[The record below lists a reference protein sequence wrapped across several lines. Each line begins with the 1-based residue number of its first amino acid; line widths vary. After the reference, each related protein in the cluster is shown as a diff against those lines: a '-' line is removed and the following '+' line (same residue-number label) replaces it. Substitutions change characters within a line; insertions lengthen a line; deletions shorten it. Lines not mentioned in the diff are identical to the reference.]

1 MAYVRKVVTAS
12 GATAVQVCEK
22 VGGQQKVLAHIGS
35 AHDEV
40 SLALLMDKARNWLQV
55 PGQDELDL
63 EGLGGPA
70 DGGGPRT
77 IGSVSALLWEVLE
90 VAYSR
95 VGFTAIKDE
104 AFKQL
109 VFARIVEPTTKAD
122 TPRVIQ
128 QLGVK
133 PFSVSTF
140 HRCLKRIVAR
150 DYQDQVCK
158 VAFNFATR
166 DRRLT
171 LALFDTT
178 TLHFQTDKTDNLRA
192 PGRSKEGRF
201 GPQVQFGLLT
211 DTAGFPLE
219 FVLFPG
225 NKGETRYLIPT
236 LEALVGRHGTKLKDL
251 IVVADAGILS
261 AQNCLALEALGFGFI
276 VGSKTSSAK
285 NEILKGL
292 EETSDTDFIDG
303 QIFERT
309 RTMGGRDLP
318 TMPRRVVYQYKKKRA
333 DRDLRVLQDQRRA
346 ALKIIHTPSKAK
358 KVRFVQTTRGD
369 KPAFN
374 EELYDQATRLAGLK
388 GYVTNLPKSVADG
401 TQIVTWYANLF
412 QIERSFRMSKNDLDA
427 RPFHHH
433 KENAIY
439 AHLVVVFTA
448 LSLSKYLEQ
457 TTGTSK
463 NKLIQQLGP
472 LKDSIIRIGPTT
484 HTIKTEIPQ
493 QTQQL
498 LHNLKKGY

>member
-276 VGSKTSSAK
+276 VGEPV
-285 NEILKGL
+285 NLFVYGVV
-292 EETSDTDFIDG
+292 
-303 QIFERT
+303 
-309 RTMGGRDLP
+309 GRDYP
-318 TMPRRVVYQYKKKRA
+318 KYVCCFG
-333 DRDLRVLQDQRRA
+333 RDV
-346 ALKIIHTPSKAK
+346 
-358 KVRFVQTTRGD
+358 
-369 KPAFN
+369 
-374 EELYDQATRLAGLK
+374 
-388 GYVTNLPKSVADG
+388 
-401 TQIVTWYANLF
+401 
-412 QIERSFRMSKNDLDA
+412 
-427 RPFHHH
+427 
-433 KENAIY
+433 
-439 AHLVVVFTA
+439 
-448 LSLSKYLEQ
+448 
-457 TTGTSK
+457 
-463 NKLIQQLGP
+463 
-472 LKDSIIRIGPTT
+472 
-484 HTIKTEIPQ
+484 
-493 QTQQL
+493 
-498 LHNLKKGY
+498 